1 MDEERKGI
9 FDRERPLMEHLQ
21 ELKKRLFK
29 IGIALG
35 IVTIITIALGISMY
49 DFNGYKIPVLIPDP
63 FHNISTQVMIMM
75 KENLL
80 PKNVS
85 LVQLAPGQAFFAQ
98 FQVAIFLGVILSMP
112 VIVKEL
118 TAFIAP
124 ALYANEKETIKKI
137 TIPAVALFAAGC
149 IFAYFVAIPIILKFL
164 YQFGGSLGLQTF
176 LNITDFVTFVMQ
188 FLVVF
193 GISYELPVIMWAAT
207 ASGMVEPKFWRSN
220 IRWAIFIMAIF
231 GAVVTSDGS
240 GVSMWFIAGPMILLY
255 AIGMVFIETKF
266 KKNQEL
272 SSTVSEADSDKLK
285 ETAKSL
291 GIADIN
297 KSDEELKEEIDKLK
311 QKDVSPKS

>member
-9 FDRERPLMEHLQ
+9 LDRERPLMEHLQ

-29 IGIALG
+29 IGIAVG
-35 IVTIITIALGISMY
+35 IITILTIAINIQMY
-49 DFNGYKIPVLIPDP
+49 DFNGSKIPVPIPDP
-63 FHNISTQVMIMM
+63 LHNISTQVMTMM
-75 KENLL
+75 RENLL
-80 PKNVS
+80 PKNVV

-118 TAFIAP
+118 TGFIAP
-124 ALYANEKETIKKI
+124 ALYRNERETIKKI

-164 YQFGGSLGLQTF
+164 YQFGQSLGIQTF
-176 LNITDFVTFVMQ
+176 LNITDFINFVMQ

-240 GVSMWFIAGPMILLY
+240 GVTMWFIAGPMILLY
-255 AIGMVFIETKF
+255 AIGMVFIEMKV
-266 KKNQEL
+266 KKKQEL
-272 SSTVSEADSDKLK
+272 DSTVSEADSDKLK

-291 GIADIN
+291 GVADIN
-297 KSDEELKEEIDKLK
+297 KSDEELREEIDKLK